1 MEPEH
6 YRFGGGALATSL
18 HAPVVAALALAVILI
33 LWLPRKYCIIPLLLG
48 ILLIPKGQVIVL
60 AGLHFF
66 VYRIVVLA
74 GLARWGA
81 MRHKSKLA
89 GGFSSIDWLFTLWAL
104 FEFAIFSLQWME
116 SQALIK
122 ALGDLLDAMGGYFV
136 FRFLIVDKSDV
147 RRTVQVFAII
157 AIILGAT
164 MINEQRTGTNV
175 FGLVGGV
182 GLHPETR
189 DGAIRSQGS
198 FQHSILAGSFGAT
211 LLPLLVWLWS
221 DGKARKLVVFGMIGA
236 TVMTVTPHSSTT
248 VGTYVAGIVGLC
260 FWPLRK
266 RMRVIRWGIV
276 VSLIGLHLI
285 MNGPVWS
292 IFEHVNLTGSSES
305 FHRYQLIDTFIRH
318 FGDWWLLG
326 TRDNGSWGWEMRDT
340 SNQYVTW
347 GITGGLITFIL
358 FIALISVA
366 FGKLGRA
373 RKAVQGKR
381 AEEWFVWC
389 FGASLF
395 AHVVVYFGIDYF
407 DEMQFVWYALLAM
420 ISVVALQARRPP
432 SFKVHET
439 DYKSADA
446 LSSESLAAVQ

>member
-18 HAPVVAALALAVILI
+18 HAPVVVALIVSVILI
-33 LWLPRKYCIIPLLLG
+33 LCLPRRYCIIPLLLG
-48 ILLIPKGQVIVL
+48 ILMIPKGQVIVL
-60 AGLHFF
+60 SGLHFF

-74 GLARWGA
+74 GLTRWIA
-81 MRHKSKLA
+81 VRRKSKLV
-89 GGFSSIDWLFTLWAL
+89 GGFNSIDWFFTLWAL

-164 MINEQRTGTNV
+164 MLNEQRTGTNV

-189 DGAIRSQGS
+189 NGSIRSQGS

-221 DGKARKLVVFGMIGA
+221 DGKTRKLVVLGIMGA
-236 TVMTVTPHSSTT
+236 TAMTVTPHSSTT
-248 VGTYVAGIVGLC
+248 VGTYAAGIIGLC

>member
-6 YRFGGGALATSL
+6 YRFGGGAAATVFTPLA
-18 HAPVVAALALAVILI
+18 AVALLLAIILI
-33 LWLPRKYCIIPLLLG
+33 LRLPRKYG
-48 ILLIPKGQVIVL
+48 IVPFILAIVLIPKGQVLVL
-60 AGLHFF
+60 AGVHLFA
-66 VYRIVVLA
+66 YRFIVLA
-74 GLARWGA
+74 GLARWIT
-81 MRHKSKLA
+81 MRRSSKLA
-89 GGFSSIDWLFTLWAL
+89 GAFNSIDCLFTLWAL
-104 FEFAIFSLQWME
+104 SEFVIFSLQWME

-147 RRTVQVFAII
+147 RRAVQAFAII

-182 GLHPETR
+182 PLHPETR
-189 DGAIRSQGS
+189 DGSIRSQGS

-221 DGKARKLVVFGMIGA
+221 DGKSRKLVAIGIIGA
-236 TVMTVTPHSSTT
+236 SAMTVTPHSSTT
-248 VGTYVAGIVGLC
+248 VGAYAAGIAGLC

-266 RMRVIRWGIV
+266 RMRTIRWGIV
-276 VSLIGLHLI
+276 ASLIGLHLF

-292 IFEHVNLTGSSES
+292 IFEHINLTGSSES

-326 TRDNGSWGWEMRDT
+326 TRDNGSWGWEMIDT

-347 GITGGLITFIL
+347 GITGGLSTFIL
-358 FIALISVA
+358 FIALISAA

-389 FGASLF
+389 FGAAVF
-395 AHVVVYFGIDYF
+395 AHIVVYFGIDYF

-420 ISVVALQARRPP
+420 ISAVAFQAKRPP
-432 SFKVHET
+432 SLKVPET
-439 DYKSADA
+439 DDKSTDA

>member
-1 MEPEH
+1 
-6 YRFGGGALATSL
+6 
-18 HAPVVAALALAVILI
+18 
-33 LWLPRKYCIIPLLLG
+33 
-48 ILLIPKGQVIVL
+48 
-60 AGLHFF
+60 
-66 VYRIVVLA
+66 
-74 GLARWGA
+74 
-81 MRHKSKLA
+81 
-89 GGFSSIDWLFTLWAL
+89 
-104 FEFAIFSLQWME
+104 
-116 SQALIK
+116 
-122 ALGDLLDAMGGYFV
+122 
-136 FRFLIVDKSDV
+136 
-147 RRTVQVFAII
+147 
-157 AIILGAT
+157 
-164 MINEQRTGTNV
+164 
-175 FGLVGGV
+175 
-182 GLHPETR
+182 
-189 DGAIRSQGS
+189 
-198 FQHSILAGSFGAT
+198 
-211 LLPLLVWLWS
+211 
-221 DGKARKLVVFGMIGA
+221 
-236 TVMTVTPHSSTT
+236 MTVTPHSSTT